1 MDRLAE
7 AAAIAEQALEGLPRW
22 ALSLLLIVAAA
33 AAGLALHRALFVL
46 ATRLARERDL
56 FWRSLVQRMRGPT
69 RLAILLGAVVLAVGA
84 APLTG
89 DWGDAVGHLVLI
101 GAIVLVAW
109 LLRTALH
116 IWVTLHLRRFRL
128 DTQDNLLARKHVTQ
142 FRILQRTAEIAIV
155 VVAVAAVLMTFE
167 GVRQYGVS
175 LLAAGGAAG
184 VVVGL
189 ALQPLL
195 KNVFAGIQLAL
206 TQPIRI
212 DDALLVEGEW
222 GNVEE
227 ITSTYVVLRL
237 WDWRRLILP
246 LSYFLERPFQ
256 NWTRHEAELLG
267 SVLLYVDYSAPVAAI
282 RARLEE
288 VVQGSELWDGRVAAL
303 QVTDLKERTMELR
316 MLVSAENA
324 GDAFSLR
331 CEVREK
337 IIGWLQ
343 ETHPDALP
351 RVRAELG
358 GQGDAPSGARAGAGV
373 HPAPQDPT

>member
-1 MDRLAE
+1 MDRLRE
-7 AAAIAEQALEGLPRW
+7 IGSLVEQALEGLPRW
-22 ALSLLLIVAAA
+22 GLSLLLIAAA
-33 AAGLALHRALFVL
+33 VAAGLAAHRALFAL
-46 ATRLARERDL
+46 GERLVRGRDL
-56 FWRSLVQRMRGPT
+56 FWRSLVQRMRGPV
-69 RLAILLGAVVLAVGA
+69 RLAIVLGAVVAAVGA
-84 APLTG
+84 APLRG
-89 DWGDAVGHLVLI
+89 DWGDALGHLVLI
-101 GAIVLVAW
+101 GAVVLAAW
-109 LLRTALH
+109 LMRTALH

-128 DTQDNLLARKHVTQ
+128 DTEDNLLARKHVTQ

-155 VVAVAAVLMTFE
+155 LVAVAAVLMTFE

-195 KNVFAGIQLAL
+195 KSVFAGIQLAL

-267 SVLLYVDYSAPVAAI
+267 TVLLYVDYTAPVGAI
-282 RARLEE
+282 RKKLEE
-288 VVQGSELWDGRVAAL
+288 VVQGSELWDRNVAVL
-303 QVTDLKERTMELR
+303 QVTDLNERVMELR

-331 CEVREK
+331 CEVREAL
-337 IIGWLQ
+337 IAWLQ
-343 ETHPDALP
+343 EAHPSALP
-351 RVRAELG
+351 RVRAEL
-358 GQGDAPSGARAGAGV
+358 DARPE
-373 HPAPQDPT
+373 AP

>member
-1 MDRLAE
+1 MRD
-7 AAAIAEQALEGLPRW
+7 IGSFTEQALEALPRW
-22 ALSLLLIVAAA
+22 GLSLLLIAAA
-33 AAGLALHRALFVL
+33 ILAGLALHRALFALGV
-46 ATRLARERDL
+46 RLVRDRDL
-56 FWRSLVQRMRGPT
+56 FWRSLVQRMRGPV
-69 RLAILLGAVVLAVGA
+69 RLAVLLSAVVMAVGA

-89 DWGDAVGHLVLI
+89 DWGDALGHLVLI
-101 GAIVLVAW
+101 GAIVLAAW
-109 LLRTALH
+109 LMRTALH

-155 VVAVAAVLMTFE
+155 LVAIAAMLMTFE

-195 KNVFAGIQLAL
+195 KSVFAGIQLAL

-246 LSYFLERPFQ
+246 LSYFLEHPFQ
-256 NWTRHEAELLG
+256 NWTRHEAKLLG
-267 SVLLYVDYSAPVAAI
+267 TVFLHVDYSAPVEAI
-282 RARLEE
+282 RAKLEE
-288 VVQGSELWDGRVAAL
+288 VVKASGHWDGQVAVL
-303 QVTDLKERTMELR
+303 QVTDLKERVMELR

-324 GDAFSLR
+324 GDAFTLR
-331 CEVREK
+331 CEVREAL
-337 IIGWLQ
+337 IGWLQ
-343 ETHPDALP
+343 QAHPSALP
-351 RVRAELG
+351 RIRAEL
-358 GQGDAPSGARAGAGV
+358 DPRPEAP
-373 HPAPQDPT
+373 